1 MKSINELDLKNK
13 KVIIF
18 DVDCTLID
26 SIGIWNK
33 TDSEMIEKY
42 GRIKVDEDII
52 QRDRDNFLSNNND
65 KDIYIE
71 YCNYLIEKYNM
82 NITKDEFLKER
93 YGSVQDYF
101 VNKMDYKEYVD
112 KVINKLYSLGYTL
125 CIGTT
130 TTKNQI
136 DTYANKNIK
145 MKEKVDLYKCFDYI
159 VTKEDIKNKKP
170 NPEVYL
176 NILNHYDIDPKYC
189 LVFEDSIAGIKASK
203 SAGIEVVNIYDVY
216 ADNDREEIDK
226 LTDYKIDS
234 FKEILDLIEFS
245 LY

>member
-1 MKSINELDLKNK
+1 
-13 KVIIF
+13 
-18 DVDCTLID
+18 
-26 SIGIWNK
+26 
-33 TDSEMIEKY
+33 
-42 GRIKVDEDII
+42 
-52 QRDRDNFLSNNND
+52 
-65 KDIYIE
+65 
-71 YCNYLIEKYNM
+71 M

-159 VTKEDIKNKKP
+159 VTKEEIKNKKP

-176 NILNHYDIDPKYC
+176 NILKHYEIDPKYC

>member
-1 MKSINELDLKNK
+1 MKSIDDLDLKSK
-13 KVIIF
+13 KIIIF
-18 DVDCTLID
+18 DVDGTLID

-145 MKEKVDLYKCFDYI
+145 MKEKVDLYKIFDYI

-176 NILNHYDIDPKYC
+176 NILNHYEIDPKDC